1 MLKRIVT
8 DPGVILF
15 GVLYVAGLLTLSRQ
29 DSFPISEALTQ
40 LVLFGLIFPLL
51 AWVATRKAAPL
62 AVRGQR
68 TDEPHS
74 SEAAAR
80 EGRSQIEMVV
90 LVAYIL
96 SLSIYLIHGPQLIDR
111 LLPTAWDESPQIYFF
126 VNAARKL
133 VVFVAIPFL
142 IFRAISGY
150 RWRDYGVSVA
160 ALRELGRSHALVVVL
175 VSTAFLLFQYF
186 LGSAAAPV
194 RGELSGQPLALGLI
208 LCFVWLAIEAG
219 LVEEFFFRGL
229 VQWRLSAWFKSE
241 ITAVALMSLIFGL
254 AHAPGF
260 IFRSSGEVEGLGS
273 SPSVFSALAYAVV
286 ALAPSGILFGVVWA
300 RTRNLFAVIIIHAA
314 GDLLPNVTRFVET
327 WR

>member
-1 MLKRIVT
+1 MLPTPAQK
-8 DPGVILF
+8 P
-15 GVLYVAGLLTLSRQ
+15 
-29 DSFPISEALTQ
+29 
-40 LVLFGLIFPLL
+40 
-51 AWVATRKAAPL
+51 
-62 AVRGQR
+62 
-68 TDEPHS
+68 
-74 SEAAAR
+74 
-80 EGRSQIEMVV
+80 EGIRIEMVV
-90 LVAYIL
+90 LAAYIV

-111 LLPTAWDESPQIYFF
+111 FLPTAWSESPQIHFF

-133 VVFVAIPFL
+133 LVFVALPFL
-142 IFRAISGY
+142 IFRAICGY

-194 RGELSGQPLALGLI
+194 RRGELSGQPLALGLI

-229 VQWRLSAWFKSE
+229 VQSRLSAWFKSE

-260 IFRSSGEVEGLGS
+260 IFRSSGEMEGLGS

-300 RTRNLFAVIIIHAA
+300 RTRNLFAVIIIHAT
-314 GDLLPNVTRFVET
+314 GDLLPNVARFVET